1 MTNQRHCQIHYKNNT
16 TNKHLSNS
24 PPLENIY
31 YIDSGKEAI
40 LVMVS
45 ISLCMIVKNE
55 EDVIGRCL
63 ASVKDLV
70 DEINIIDTGSTDSTK
85 EIAKQFTDR
94 IFDFNW
100 IHHFAAARN
109 FSFQQATKEYILWL
123 DADDVFLAED
133 QEKFKSLKQSL
144 HSNID
149 AVSMNYHL
157 SFDSE
162 GHVSSLIRRYRLVKR
177 DKHFQWI
184 GAVHEYLE
192 VGGHLLDSNVAVS
205 HLPLSHDH
213 TRNINIYRQLV
224 QSGEPLSPRDTFY
237 YANELLDHG
246 QFEDALFYYETFL
259 TSKLGWVED
268 NIQACYKLA
277 DCYSNLNDKENYLS
291 SILRSF
297 EYDIPRP
304 EACCR
309 LGFHFMDNNKN
320 YEAIFWY
327 EQALVIKQNPN
338 APFQNKIYTTW
349 LPHLQLCV
357 LFDRLQQYELANAH
371 NELARSFIPND
382 EKVLH
387 NKKYFERILAKD
399 HKSS

>member
-1 MTNQRHCQIHYKNNT
+1 
-16 TNKHLSNS
+16 
-24 PPLENIY
+24 
-31 YIDSGKEAI
+31 
-40 LVMVS
+40 MVS
-45 ISLCMIVKNE
+45 ISLCMIAKNE

-70 DEINIIDTGSTDSTK
+70 DEINIIDTGSTDNTK
-85 EIAKQFTDR
+85 QIVKQFTDR
-94 IFDFNW
+94 IFDFEW

-123 DADDVFLAED
+123 DADDVLLEED
-133 QEKFKSLKQSL
+133 QEKFKALKEAL
-144 HSNID
+144 TLDID
-149 AVSMNYHL
+149 AVSMNYNL
-157 SFDSE
+157 SFDNE
-162 GHVSSLIRRYRLVKR
+162 GNVSSLLRRYRLVRR
-177 DKHFQWI
+177 DKQFQWI

-192 VGGHLLDSNVAVS
+192 VGGNLLDSNIAVS

-224 QSGEPLSPRDTFY
+224 ESGEPLSPRDTFY

-246 QFEDALFYYETFL
+246 QFEDAIFYYETFL

-268 NIQACYKLA
+268 NIRACFKLA
-277 DCYSNLNDKENYLS
+277 DCYSHLNDTENNLS
-291 SILRSF
+291 SNFRSF

-309 LGFHFMDNNKN
+309 LGFHFMEQAKN

-327 EQALVIKQNPN
+327 EQALLIKQNPN
-338 APFQNKIYTTW
+338 APFQNKTFTTW

-357 LFDRLQQYELANAH
+357 LFDRLQQYETANAH
-371 NELARSFIPND
+371 NELARSFLPHD
-382 EKVLH
+382 ERILH
-387 NKKYFERILAKD
+387 NKTYFDRILNKGNE
-399 HKSS
+399 KS